1 VDWRRAAIRR
11 KTNLGVQMSTVMP
24 STGGLYLVVGYD
36 GADPAVR
43 ALDTAAALLRG
54 REGSIEVLY
63 IAQLTSAEM
72 LSADAIGE
80 MDDTFDE
87 IARDLH
93 VQAAGQ
99 LRGREERWTFAR
111 GQGLVT
117 DILIEAAGKT
127 RDAHPED
134 NVAIVVGSS
143 SQARHRLVGSAA
155 VSLARRAPVPLLLVP

>member
-1 VDWRRAAIRR
+1 MNPVI
-11 KTNLGVQMSTVMP
+11 P
-24 STGGLYLVVGYD
+24 SSGNLYLIIGYD
-36 GADPAVR
+36 GSAPATR

-63 IAQLTSAEM
+63 VAQLTSAEM
-72 LSADAIGE
+72 MSADAVAE
-80 MDDTFDE
+80 MEDTFDQ

-93 VQAAGQ
+93 AQATEQ

-111 GQGLVT
+111 GQGMVT
-117 DILIEAAGKT
+117 DLLIEAAEKT
-127 RDAHPED
+127 RGAHPAD

-155 VSLARRAPVPLLLVP
+155 VSLARRASVPLLIVP